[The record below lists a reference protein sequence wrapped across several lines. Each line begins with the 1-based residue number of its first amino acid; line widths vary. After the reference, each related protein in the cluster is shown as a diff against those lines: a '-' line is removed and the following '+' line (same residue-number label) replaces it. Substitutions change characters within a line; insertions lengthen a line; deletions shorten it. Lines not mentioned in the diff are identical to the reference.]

1 MDEQEILFQG
11 EMMLL
16 GWKET
21 HNGGAT
27 VTLQLADAGQLDSF
41 KTMTV
46 AKGKVA
52 GQRLAVVMV
61 EIGDDEQPVE
71 QQKGGALSKLAGMW
85 CEDAEFRDWL
95 GVDSAERAA
104 EMIRRHCGITS
115 RAQLDHDP
123 IAAGKF
129 NVRFRIPY
137 RSYLSNELPQ
147 PEGD

>member
-1 MDEQEILFQG
+1 MEEQKILFQG

-27 VTLQLADAGQLDSF
+27 VTLQLSDPAQLESF
-41 KTMTV
+41 KVMTV

-71 QQKGGALSKLAGMW
+71 QPKGGELSKLAGMW
-85 CEDAEFRDWL
+85 CNDERFRKWI
-95 GVDSAERAA
+95 RAKTA
-104 EMIRRHCGITS
+104 DEAADYIRNACGISS

-123 IAAGKF
+123 VAAGKF
-129 NVRFRIPY
+129 NVRFRIPF
-137 RSYLSNELPQ
+137 RSYLSNELPESET
-147 PEGD
+147 P